1 MKPKSPVALPDP
13 VIPSLADPDGFYEAL
28 LDAHSGLSHD
38 ESVAY
43 NARLVLILAHQIGR
57 QEVLMQSL
65 ALAKA

>member
-1 MKPKSPVALPDP
+1 MKPKIPMALPNSA
-13 VIPSLADPDGFYEAL
+13 IPALADPDGFYEAL

-38 ESVAY
+38 ESAAY